1 MFHKILVKIYLI
13 KVPIV
18 YRKLVKISSQKTF
31 RELMYKKGGLV
42 FDPQILHYE
51 R

>member
-18 YRKLVKISSQKTF
+18 YRKLVKISSQENF
-31 RELMYKKGGLV
+31 REKTQKKVAVG
-42 FDPQILHYE
+42 
-51 R
+51 